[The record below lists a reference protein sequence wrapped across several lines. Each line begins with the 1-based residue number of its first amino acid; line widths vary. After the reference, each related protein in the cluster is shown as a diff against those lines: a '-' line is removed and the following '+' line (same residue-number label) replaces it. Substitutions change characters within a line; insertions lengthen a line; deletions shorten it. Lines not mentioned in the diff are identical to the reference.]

1 MPPPP
6 QIKPGAEVRLRQP
19 SKPELA
25 SAEVDRTVGGAEN
38 QRRFDEPR
46 RRQTLTSFP
55 EVRIPVAPT
64 APLEYRPTV
73 AAEAFTAPTLP
84 ARPEPTGIRIPED
97 ETTPRSRVD
106 GPPLSA
112 TPEQASNVALRA
124 RAEAAEAKAAEL
136 ERRDRVRQETRQ
148 VSYPPAR
155 VERPGAPAPPLV
167 SVPPDGSVES
177 LRRALTKLVLGAA
190 AVLALLGTPLAI
202 WVSNIAAEAKSRAER
217 ATAQVAQAS
226 NEADAAKAK
235 ASTNAKDAAA
245 TERDFRQFRSN
256 FRELMRL
263 QGVEIPKTD
272 GDPEPADLK
281 PYAPLCPQGRVC
293 TGPQLI
299 LTRSL

>member
-106 GPPLSA
+106 GPPLST

-136 ERRDRVRQETRQ
+136 ERRDRVRQESKQ
-148 VSYPPAR
+148 VSYPPR
-155 VERPGAPAPPLV
+155 VDRSLEPTPPVV
-167 SVPPDGSVES
+167 SIPPDGSVAS
-177 LRRALTKLVLGAA
+177 LRKAITRLVLGVAA
-190 AVLALLGTPLAI
+190 LLALLGAPLAI
-202 WVSNIAAEAKSRAER
+202 WVSNVAAEAKSRAER
-217 ATAQVAQAS
+217 ASSQVAQAS

-245 TERDFRQFRSN
+245 TEREFRQFRAN
-256 FRELMRL
+256 MRELMRL
-263 QGVEIPKTD
+263 QGVEIPKHD
-272 GDPEPADLK
+272 GDPESEDLK
-281 PYAPLCPQGRVC
+281 PYAPLCATGKVC
-293 TGPQLI
+293 TGAQLI
-299 LTRSL
+299 ITRPL

>member
-1 MPPPP
+1 MGP
-6 QIKPGAEVRLRQP
+6 KPIGRLVLDQT
-19 SKPELA
+19 PE
-25 SAEVDRTVGGAEN
+25 EQVVK

-46 RRQTLTSFP
+46 RRSTLTSFP
-55 EVRIPVAPT
+55 DVRIPVAPT

-73 AAEAFTAPTLP
+73 AAGALTAPTLP
-84 ARPEPTGIRIPED
+84 VKPEPTAVRFTED

-124 RAEAAEAKAAEL
+124 RAEAAEAKTAEL
-136 ERRDRVRQETRQ
+136 ERRERVRQETRQ
-148 VSYPPAR
+148 VSYPPR
-155 VERPGAPAPPLV
+155 VDRSSEPTPPVV
-167 SVPPDGSVES
+167 SIPPDGSVAS
-177 LRRALTKLVLGAA
+177 LRKAITRLVLGVAA
-190 AVLALLGTPLAI
+190 LLALLGAPLAI
-202 WVSNIAAEAKSRAER
+202 WVSNVAAEAKSRAER
-217 ATAQVAQAS
+217 ASSQVAQAS

-245 TERDFRQFRSN
+245 TEREFRQFRAN
-256 FRELMRL
+256 MRELMRL
-263 QGVEIPKTD
+263 QGVEIPKNE

-281 PYAPLCPQGRVC
+281 PYAPLCPSGKVC